1 MFIPTLGMAQSEWEA
16 PTARMSKA
24 ELAKQAE
31 LEAKEKAR
39 EAKKAAKLAAK
50 EAKEARRQEKALAK
64 ESGTN
69 VAAPSPAT
77 AGTHGATPHAPPAP
91 VASKAYYVTH

>member
-1 MFIPTLGMAQSEWEA
+1 METIMRKLLIAALMFIPILGMAQSEWEA

-50 EAKEARRQEKALAK
+50 EAKEARRQ
-64 ESGTN
+64 
-69 VAAPSPAT
+69 
-77 AGTHGATPHAPPAP
+77 
-91 VASKAYYVTH
+91 

>member
-1 MFIPTLGMAQSEWEA
+1 MRKLLIAALVFIPTLGMAQSEWEP

-64 ESGTN
+64 KSGAN
-69 VAAPSPAT
+69 VAAS
-77 AGTHGATPHAPPAP
+77 
-91 VASKAYYVTH
+91 S

>member
-1 MFIPTLGMAQSEWEA
+1 MFIPILGMAQSEWEA

-64 ESGTN
+64 KSGAT

-77 AGTHGATPHAPPAP
+77 AATTTDNGT
-91 VASKAYYVTH
+91 K